1 MQFYTRGIETNR
13 AFVAFDNIQHIS
25 WKWTSD
31 IDVECKIHT
40 SSQYPIIQ
48 TMKEDSFLSFLKLYK
63 EYMGCVG

>member
-25 WKWTSD
+25 WKWIKD
-31 IDVECKIHT
+31 NEVECKIHT
-40 SSQYPIIQ
+40 ASKYPVIQ
-48 TMKEDSFLSFLKLYK
+48 TMKDDSFLSFLKLYK